1 MTGYSVVGELSAD
14 RSTIVLMGLGPDHAV
29 AEAAKRLEFLT
40 PLLKKSDPPG
50 AMLCPASWSAAIQLS
65 STFGPAWVAG
75 PNLRLWLA
83 EQVMAR
89 TAPPTELAVTPP
101 PGLVPRSYQVAGAA
115 MIGAVGSALLFDD
128 PGTGKTPTT
137 ILGLVERA
145 AAGHPV
151 LPIVVVAPSA
161 VVDSWVDH
169 FQRWAPRW
177 RVVAW
182 RGSPARRRKLIG
194 LADIYVA
201 SYGTAARDAK
211 TIDMRE
217 VHKGNAPLM
226 ALGAR
231 TIVADEVHR
240 TKASGSTYSVAVR
253 NLATRSINFV
263 GLSGTP
269 ITHSP
274 KDLWPALYSMAPTAY
289 PSSERWALR
298 YCLTAPGE
306 YAVTVLGLNPMA
318 EPEFRQ
324 TLLGQHRRVSK
335 ADVLTE
341 LPPKVYSVRQVEMP
355 KQYREAYDAVEQEML
370 ADLPDDGG
378 ELSPMTV
385 LSQMTSLSA
394 LASAAADVETTW
406 ETVEDPATGLPMEK
420 RHQHI
425 TLKLPSWKVDELLDI
440 LDERPN
446 AKVVS
451 FAPSAQLMRL
461 AGQKA
466 TDAGYRVGYV
476 IGGQTAK
483 ERTANVD
490 AFQRGEL
497 DLMCA
502 TTGAGGVGL
511 TLTAAS
517 TVVFLQRPWSLVE
530 ALQSE
535 DRCHRIGSEI
545 HDSIEIVDIVAA
557 HTIESRVRQ
566 VLVER
571 AGQLSNLVQDPR
583 IVAELLGGAR
593 VRDLRRKSV
602 AA

>member
-1 MTGYSVVGELSAD
+1 MSLSILGELSAD
-14 RSTIVLMGLGPDHAV
+14 RSTIVLIAIGPDHEV

-40 PLLKKSDPPG
+40 PKLDKSNPPG
-50 AMLCPASWSAAIQLS
+50 AMLCPASWSAVIQLAA
-65 STFGPAWVAG
+65 TFGAAWVAG
-75 PNLRLWLA
+75 PHLSMWLA

-115 MIGAVGSALLFDD
+115 GIGAVGSFLLFDD
-128 PGTGKTPTT
+128 QGTGKTITA
-137 ILGLVERA
+137 ILGLLERA
-145 AAGHPV
+145 AAGHRV
-151 LPIVVVAPSA
+151 LPVVVVAPSA
-161 VVDSWVDH
+161 VVDSWVEH
-169 FQRWAPRW
+169 FRTWAPRW
-177 RVVAW
+177 RVLAW

-211 TIDMRE
+211 TIDKRE
-217 VHKGNAPLM
+217 VARGKAPLM
-226 ALGAR
+226 AVGAR
-231 TIVADEVHR
+231 AIIADEVHKM
-240 TKASGSTYSVAVR
+240 KASGSTYSIAGR
-253 NLATRSINFV
+253 NLATRSSMFV

-274 KDLWPALYSMAPTAY
+274 KDLWPALYAMAPTAY

-298 YCLTAPGE
+298 YCLTAPGN
-306 YAVTVLGLNPMA
+306 YSSTVLGLNPLA

-324 TLLGQHRRVSK
+324 TLLGQYRRVSK
-335 ADVLTE
+335 ADVLSE
-341 LPPKVYSVRQVEMP
+341 LPPKVYSVRQVELP
-355 KQYREAYDAVEQEML
+355 PVYRKAYDAVEELML
-370 ADLPDDGG
+370 ADMPEDGG

-385 LSQMTSLSA
+385 LSQMTGLSA

-406 ETVEDPATGLPMEK
+406 EEVEDPETGEMVEK

-425 TLKLPSWKVDELLDI
+425 TLKLPSWKVDELLEI
-440 LDERPN
+440 LDERPGKQI
-446 AKVVS
+446 AT
-451 FAPSAQLMRL
+451 FAPSAQLVRL
-461 AGQKA
+461 AGQEA
-466 TDAGYRVGYV
+466 AAAGYRVGYV

-483 ERTANVD
+483 ERSAQVA
-490 AFQRGEL
+490 AFQAGDL
-497 DLMCA
+497 DLMCV

-545 HDSIEIVDIVAA
+545 HDSIEIIDIVARG
-557 HTIESRVRQ
+557 TIESRVRE
-566 VLVER
+566 VLLER
-571 AGQLSNLVQDPR
+571 AGQLSDLVQDKR
-583 IVAELLGGAR
+583 IVAELLGGAA
-593 VRDLRRKSV
+593 VRDLRRKRV
-602 AA
+602 A